1 MRELKNL
8 NKKQRYTNSA
18 MLGVMVVAL
27 IVIVIISILMKAF
40 YNVFPIEADLVT
52 IMVLAA
58 AYAIKQ
64 LIDCV
69 VFSYTY
75 RKEVMKGR

>member
-1 MRELKNL
+1 MKELKNL

-27 IVIVIISILMKAF
+27 IVIVIMSILMKAF

-52 IMVLAA
+52 IMILAA
-58 AYAIKQ
+58 AYGIKQ
-64 LIDCV
+64 LVDCV

-75 RKEVMKGR
+75 RKEVMKGH